1 MMRYAAPILSA
12 LLLGLTSAC
21 TSLPRGAQLVTETTA
36 MAPSRLEAYRLAP
49 GDELEITF
57 FHTPE
62 LNQLVTV
69 RPDGRISLPL
79 ADGVVAAGKSPEQLA
94 LELETYYAQE
104 LREPEV
110 AVIAR
115 TFSAWAVHVGGQVAE
130 PAKVPLTVDMTLY
143 DAITQAGG
151 LLDTACRSQVL
162 VIRPG
167 EEGPQLIVANLD
179 HVLNGKDPWQ
189 NVPLHPRDAIFVPK
203 TPIANLNTFVDQY
216 VRQMLPVD
224 INYVFR
230 LEDVQ

>member
-1 MMRYAAPILSA
+1 MRHASAILLA

-21 TSLPRGAQLVTETTA
+21 TSVPKGAQRVSATTA
-36 MAPSRLEAYRLAP
+36 LPFSRQVAYRLAP
-49 GDELEITF
+49 GDELEVIF

-69 RPDGRISLPL
+69 RPDGRVSLPL
-79 ADGVVAAGKSPEQLA
+79 ADGVVAAGKSPEELA
-94 LELETYYAQE
+94 GELETYYAQE
-104 LREPEV
+104 LRDPQI

-115 TFSAWAVHVGGQVAE
+115 TFSAWSVHVGGQVAK

-151 LLDTACRSQVL
+151 LLDTACRTQVL

-167 EEGPQLIVANLD
+167 EKRPQLIVANLEW
-179 HVLNGKDPWQ
+179 VLNGKDLLQ

-216 VRQMLPVD
+216 ITRMLPID
-224 INYVFR
+224 FNYVVR
-230 LEDVQ
+230 LEDIQ